1 MIRTIGKVALL
12 AAAVIT
18 AGTAFVNCSKKN
30 SNDDIGS
37 ITLALTL
44 SPGVT
49 VNTVN
54 YTISGNGIMP
64 INGMIDVSMATTATA
79 FVSGLP
85 AGNGYTVSMTATST
99 DGLTMCTGSTTFNV
113 QAGVTAMAN
122 VVLQCRG
129 PGRRPARSRSTAG
142 STTVRSSRAARRIAS
157 RLPWAA

>member
-85 AGNGYTVSMTATST
+85 AGNGYTVSMTATRR
-99 DGLTMCTGSTTFNV
+99 TG
-113 QAGVTAMAN
+113 
-122 VVLQCRG
+122 
-129 PGRRPARSRSTAG
+129 
-142 STTVRSSRAARRIAS
+142 
-157 RLPWAA
+157 